1 MTKILVIDDERS
13 IRNSMKDILLYEG
26 HEVLLAENGME
37 GLVTVKSEKPDIV
50 FCDIKMPKM
59 EGIEVLERIKEF
71 SVDTP
76 VIMISGHGTIDT
88 AIEAIKKGAYDFIE
102 KPLDLNRLLITIK
115 NATDKHQL
123 IHETK
128 TLKNKVSKKYEMIGN
143 SEALN
148 HVRSMIEKVAVS
160 DARILIT
167 GPNGSGKELVARQ
180 LHELSNRRNNA
191 FVEVNCAAIPSEL
204 IESELFGH
212 EKGAFTSAIKQKKG
226 KFELANEGTLFL
238 DEIGDMGLSAQAKVL
253 RALQEQKITR
263 VGGDT
268 DINVD
273 VRVIA
278 ATNKNLKQ
286 EIEKGNFR
294 EDLYHRLSVIII
306 DVPPLNQR
314 IEDIEP
320 LTNYFISEICSEMGI
335 ATKTLTPDAIKALKG
350 CDWTGNIR
358 ELRNVV
364 ERLIILCGQTITK
377 EDVEMYR

>member
-13 IRNSMKDILLYEG
+13 IRNSMKDILQYEG
-26 HEVLLAENGME
+26 HEVVLAENGME
-37 GLVTVKSEKPDIV
+37 GLVSVKSEKPDIV

-71 SVDTP
+71 SADTP
-76 VIMISGHGTIDT
+76 VIMISGHGAIDT
-88 AIEAIKKGAYDFIE
+88 AIEAIRKGAYDFIE
-102 KPLDLNRLLITIK
+102 KPLDLNRILITIK
-115 NATDKHQL
+115 NATDKHLL

-128 TLKNKVSKKYEMIGN
+128 TLKNKVSKKYDMIGN

-148 HVRSMIEKVAVS
+148 HVRAMIDKVAVS
-160 DARILIT
+160 DARILVT
-167 GPNGSGKELVARQ
+167 GPNGSGKELVAHQ
-180 LHELSNRRNNA
+180 LHELSHRKDNA

-212 EKGAFTSAIKQKKG
+212 EKGSFTSAIKQKKG
-226 KFELANEGTLFL
+226 KFELANGGTLFL
-238 DEIGDMGLSAQAKVL
+238 DEIGDMSLNAQAKVL

-263 VGGDT
+263 VGGDA

-278 ATNKNLKQ
+278 ATNKNLKE
-286 EIEKGNFR
+286 EIKKGNFR

-306 DVPPLNQR
+306 DVPPLCQR
-314 IEDIEP
+314 LEDIDALANHF
-320 LTNYFISEICSEMGI
+320 LTEVCTEMGI
-335 ATKTLTPDAIKALKG
+335 APKTLSPDAIAALKE
-350 CDWTGNIR
+350 CEWTGNIR

-364 ERLIILCGQTITK
+364 ERLVILCGNTITR
-377 EDVEMYR
+377 EDVKMYR

>member
-13 IRNSMKDILLYEG
+13 IRNSMKAILLYEG